1 METFADY
8 ILSEKNWGRKLE
20 ILYYLQKKTGIFYD
34 NSVIFKTLLAKLFLD
49 YAKLD
54 VNDNEVITAC
64 LLCNCKK
71 NNLPGDLSRIK
82 LYAKEGA
89 EYLSEL
95 GFSDRFCRICEGVN
109 RYTIN
114 ENRDFDDFSLQ
125 VDKGDFVTII
135 GSNGA
140 GKSTLLNIIAGSI
153 AEDSGRII
161 INNEEVSNKAE
172 YKRAKSIGR
181 VFQNPSVGVS
191 PNMTI
196 LENMS
201 LADNKGKRFGLSS
214 GINKKKIDEYKEMLK
229 RVDLGL
235 EDKLFNKVQLL
246 SGGQRQALTLMM
258 AVMSNPKLLLLD
270 EHTAAL
276 DPKTSE
282 KIMDITK
289 KIVKEKGIT
298 TLMVTHNL
306 KHAVETGNRLFMM
319 HRGVVVIDVKG
330 KEKAE
335 LDTTDKLMALFEKL
349 NVRDDL
355 SDKTLL
361 G

>member
-1 METFADY
+1 MY
-8 ILSEKNWGRKLE
+8 
-20 ILYYLQKKTGIFYD
+20 
-34 NSVIFKTLLAKLFLD
+34 
-49 YAKLD
+49 
-54 VNDNEVITAC
+54 
-64 LLCNCKK
+64 
-71 NNLPGDLSRIK
+71 
-82 LYAKEGA
+82 
-89 EYLSEL
+89 
-95 GFSDRFCRICEGVN
+95 
-109 RYTIN
+109 
-114 ENRDFDDFSLQ
+114 
-125 VDKGDFVTII
+125 
-135 GSNGA
+135 
-140 GKSTLLNIIAGSI
+140 
-153 AEDSGRII
+153 
-161 INNEEVSNKAE
+161 
-172 YKRAKSIGR
+172 
-181 VFQNPSVGVS
+181 
-191 PNMTI
+191 
-196 LENMS
+196 
-201 LADNKGKRFGLSS
+201 LADNKVKRFGLSS

-282 KIMDITK
+282 KIMNITK

>member
-1 METFADY
+1 MLKIEHMSKVF
-8 ILSEKNWGRKLE
+8 NP
-20 ILYYLQKKTGIFYD
+20 
-34 NSVIFKTLLAKLFLD
+34 N
-49 YAKLD
+49 
-54 VNDNEVITAC
+54 
-64 LLCNCKK
+64 
-71 NNLPGDLSRIK
+71 
-82 LYAKEGA
+82 
-89 EYLSEL
+89 
-95 GFSDRFCRICEGVN
+95 
-109 RYTIN
+109 TIN
-114 ENRDFDDFSLQ
+114 ENKVFDDFSLE

-153 AEDSGRII
+153 TEDSGKIL
-161 INNEEVSNKAE
+161 INNEEVSNKPE

-201 LADNKGKRFGLSS
+201 LADNKGKRFGLTS

-246 SGGQRQALTLMM
+246 SGGQRQALTLLM
-258 AVMSNPKLLLLD
+258 ASLQKPKILLLD

-276 DPKTSE
+276 DPKTASKVLE
-282 KIMDITK
+282 TTEA
-289 KIVKEKGIT
+289 IVNKDHLT
-298 TLMVTHNL
+298 TLMITHNM
-306 KHAVETGNRLFMM
+306 KDAIAHGNRLIMM
-319 HRGVVVIDVKG
+319 NEGKIILDIKG
-330 KEKAE
+330 EEKKSLTVE
-335 LDTTDKLMALFEKL
+335 HLLHMFEK
-349 NVRDDL
+349 VSGEEFA
-355 SDKTLL
+355 SDKAIL